1 MADSAKPL
9 TPSWIPEALNSLL
22 LHYRDAMRLEYIY
35 KEHFLKNIDQYV
47 ERIGS
52 HVLYKDKT
60 GGGVIDT
67 EEKVIAALG
76 PMKFDGDKFT
86 GGSNWLEKQTSWRMF
101 GLITG
106 YNMQFQRGSILEKRA
121 DMIKDNGETKSE
133 KEYAED
139 VLAAKYKWY
148 ELWNWG
154 NDASTPKSKIIS
166 ELRLRGESARFF
178 TGAPGTAEPGGGY
191 NSIVKEGHER
201 SFLKPFADKAP
212 DKVGKTAKANA
223 RALGGAGTFQMKKV
237 WRHRK
242 WVDIKA
248 MATDECNLFWTPN
261 PRFVDNLHYQHNLE
275 VKINLPTG
283 QQKKVPPKSLGI
295 TGRNAGVHPMSPATA
310 LMLGNSSAPFYSAAG
325 RSRSPWGPYLG
336 HFLSPELAYYFEA
349 DGSKLR
355 GFGGTLNY
363 TFLMSARDHLV
374 SKGRDIIAGGMA
386 SFGQLM
392 PDMNGGQ
399 TANGTRWKKA
409 DRLGTSAYESFLGEA
424 THRYN
429 NPELAK
435 CAYHRDPVP
444 GKTRKYSKGHAKF
457 TYDTPDRLAIFPTL
471 PLESLFLGIG
481 KRGASSGQESRMTD
495 ASNPNYMRDAMPIWT
510 EDEAIAETW
519 KDLYEEFK
527 AGTGPIAA
535 LGKKIEGLILG
546 GQDYTKLILGDP
558 DKEVDIA
565 EEDREA
571 AAQKSLKAGELDA
584 RIAEVIARGQT
595 PAAEEG
601 DESTEEE
608 RATAAV
614 LEQQIYFS
622 GKNRWQQNVEKEI
635 ERLLDFFGVGFLQID
650 TEAQARG
657 KGDPDDPDSAVSGG
671 GDTGLDT
678 GTNEARKTITNYRS
692 LTPFD
697 LQCFLMENIG
707 AITRYQDT
715 EDKTYNNLIKLR
727 GDPGA
732 TISQL
737 QHGNKTE
744 AVREILNLTPAV
756 YAIMVPYIKIYRV
769 NYAKDDKAGLKP
781 LSQEEMPIPNFM
793 DSRDVSAI
801 TSGDFGRAR
810 GWGLQSFTW
819 KLDGVQPAEVD
830 NNISANLS
838 FYFQSV
844 IDLFE
849 GSRAFNKV
857 TGETT
862 YAAGRFRPAPLD
874 LLISSATL
882 QTIKGEKKRAKPIEK
897 EGLSCPAFSLDDQ
910 VNVGSEGRYFRIKV
924 VAGWATPPR
933 NALTKLMPKK
943 TSAQL
948 DQLER
953 AISST
958 RIALYLQQVRHNLTF
973 NQDGSVKLSIDYQA
987 ALTGILT
994 SNKLDILGPST
1005 KEHATQLEKLNEE
1018 KDRES
1023 KRSEEAV
1030 ANIKEAFGEGEA
1042 SKEQLK
1048 AEADKHRTELK
1059 RILEAK
1065 KKLINEDK
1073 VKKYKRFLKG
1083 LYRPSVRNPK
1093 TGRMEPAPV
1102 DAAGTATAANQT
1114 RIYTAVVDAVE
1125 VVKTPLHKITD
1136 VSERQKRIA
1145 KRLDKGNPGYN
1156 LVNNVGSAGSNTDL
1170 LGAIMNQTSGGG
1182 QLDAKGVKATED
1194 SLENDYKANLMRDG
1208 NKILISYFYLGDLID
1223 SIIEDNASL
1232 GNNGELAKML
1242 HNPYITFLADVEVV
1256 DPLKLFYADN
1266 VENLVC
1272 TDTIDDAELIA
1283 QMKSKGLIVEGGVKL
1298 KINIGSIPIGLD
1310 QFNIWFKNHVIKSQR
1325 NTYYLMHFLKDLCAY
1340 LIGPSLKKACY
1351 ETNVIN
1357 DIRFDTSIVNFNN
1370 KKSKSKLKIQPG
1382 TLKQY
1387 TVGDLAQAIG
1397 ETSPQNDIPSPGMS
1411 RKQKQMM
1418 DSTSGLVLY
1427 STDARPK
1434 NRHGNY
1440 EEDLK
1445 DGIYHHYLGSSAG
1458 LVKKINF
1465 RREDQAY
1472 LREAKIQK
1480 YGTLGAQQLRE
1491 LYSATVDM
1499 VGNTLFKNGQY
1510 TFIWPTSM
1518 VANDKVMAKLL
1529 GLGGYFLITGVS
1541 HKISPSGYDV
1551 NVTALQEGLAFD
1563 EQSTPT
1569 VAKVTKPEESPE
1581 TEDGTNPAAST
1592 EPPAEEEAGAA
1603 AAASQ
1608 DQGAGTNAAAENP
1621 PKSAA
1626 EQAAAYTARKAEK
1639 AEEAAAEA
1647 KAAQLAALQEVEAA
1661 HLRAANERLSASRDR
1676 ADRQLARAMA
1686 AASSDTM
1693 SRTYAERDAE
1703 AQWQA
1708 AQEAAE
1714 AAFYAQGYT
1723 TEQMN

>member
-1 MADSAKPL
+1 M
-9 TPSWIPEALNSLL
+9 
-22 LHYRDAMRLEYIY
+22 
-35 KEHFLKNIDQYV
+35 
-47 ERIGS
+47 
-52 HVLYKDKT
+52 
-60 GGGVIDT
+60 
-67 EEKVIAALG
+67 
-76 PMKFDGDKFT
+76 
-86 GGSNWLEKQTSWRMF
+86 GGSGFAAIQPNINGGPPSSKVTWRSAE
-101 GLITG
+101 GLG
-106 YNMQFQRGSILEKRA
+106 
-121 DMIKDNGETKSE
+121 
-133 KEYAED
+133 
-139 VLAAKYKWY
+139 
-148 ELWNWG
+148 
-154 NDASTPKSKIIS
+154 AST
-166 ELRLRGESARFF
+166 
-178 TGAPGTAEPGGGY
+178 
-191 NSIVKEGHER
+191 
-201 SFLKPFADKAP
+201 
-212 DKVGKTAKANA
+212 
-223 RALGGAGTFQMKKV
+223 
-237 WRHRK
+237 
-242 WVDIKA
+242 
-248 MATDECNLFWTPN
+248 
-261 PRFVDNLHYQHNLE
+261 
-275 VKINLPTG
+275 
-283 QQKKVPPKSLGI
+283 
-295 TGRNAGVHPMSPATA
+295 
-310 LMLGNSSAPFYSAAG
+310 
-325 RSRSPWGPYLG
+325 
-336 HFLSPELAYYFEA
+336 
-349 DGSKLR
+349 
-355 GFGGTLNY
+355 
-363 TFLMSARDHLV
+363 
-374 SKGRDIIAGGMA
+374 
-386 SFGQLM
+386 
-392 PDMNGGQ
+392 
-399 TANGTRWKKA
+399 
-409 DRLGTSAYESFLGEA
+409 YESFE
-424 THRYN
+424 
-429 NPELAK
+429 NPKKVYTDLPKHHWCPWQSTPYDGA
-435 CAYHRDPVP
+435 
-444 GKTRKYSKGHAKF
+444 RKLVTGHAAF
-457 TYDTPDRLAIFPTL
+457 AVTVTVPDQLAIFPTM
-471 PLESLFLGIG
+471 PLESLDLGMG
-481 KRGASSGQESRMTD
+481 KTNSGREAAGTYQ
-495 ASNPNYMRDAMPIWT
+495 NPNYTRDNKSVWT
-510 EDEAIAETW
+510 KNDEIAKKWEE
-519 KDLYEEFK
+519 LYEEFV
-527 AGTGPIAA
+527 AGAGPIAE
-535 LGKKIEGLILG
+535 LGKKIEAMILG
-546 GQDYTKLILGDP
+546 GGDYKKLITGDP
-558 DKEVDIA
+558 DAEPKIA
-565 EEDREA
+565 EEDRET
-571 AAQKSLKAGELDA
+571 AAQNLLSAGELNA
-584 RIAEVIARGQT
+584 RIAEVIASEQV

-601 DESTEEE
+601 DESTDEE

-614 LEQQIYFS
+614 VEQEIYMS
-622 GKNRWQQNVEKEI
+622 GKNRWQQNVDKEI
-635 ERLLDFFGVGFLQID
+635 ERLLDFFGVGFLAID
-650 TEAQARG
+650 TEAQSRG
-657 KGDPDDPDSAVSGG
+657 VDPDSGVSGG
-671 GDTGLDT
+671 GDTGLDKADT
-678 GTNEARKTITNYRS
+678 EALKTITNYRS

-737 QHGNKTE
+737 QHGNKTD

-793 DSRDVSAI
+793 DKDDVSAI
-801 TSGDFGRAR
+801 TSGDYGRAR

-844 IDLFE
+844 VDLFE
-849 GSRAFNKV
+849 GSRAWNKV
-857 TGETT
+857 SKKHD

-882 QTIKGEKKRAKPIEK
+882 ETIKGENKRANPIEK
-897 EGLSCPAFSLDDQ
+897 EGLSCPSFSLDDQ

-933 NALTKLMPKK
+933 SALTGLMPEK

-953 AISST
+953 AISAT
-958 RIALYLQQVRHNLTF
+958 RISLYLQQVRHNLTF

-1023 KRSEEAV
+1023 ERSEEAV
-1030 ANIKEAFGEGEA
+1030 AEIKERSGETAGKEA
-1042 SKEQLK
+1042 LK

-1114 RIYTAVVDAVE
+1114 RIYTAVVDASE
-1125 VVKTPLHKITD
+1125 AVKTPLHKITD
-1136 VSERQKRIA
+1136 VRERQKRIT
-1145 KRLDKGNPGYN
+1145 KRLDKTNPGYN
-1156 LVNNVGSAGSNTDL
+1156 LVNNVGAAGSNTNL
-1170 LGAIMNQTSGGG
+1170 LAAVTSQTSEGG
-1182 QLDAKGVKATED
+1182 QLDANGVKNTED
-1194 SLENDYKANLMRDG
+1194 AMEDSYKANLMRDG

-1232 GNNGELAKML
+1232 GNNGEMAKML
-1242 HNPYITFLADVEVV
+1242 NNPYITFLADVEVI

-1283 QMKSKGLIVEGGVKL
+1283 QMQSKGLLDLGAGGVKL
-1298 KINIGSIPIGLD
+1298 KINIGSIPIALD

-1340 LIGPSLKKACY
+1340 LIGPSLKKACF

-1397 ETSPQNDIPSPGMS
+1397 ETTPQNDIPSPGMS
-1411 RKQKQMM
+1411 REQKQMM

-1445 DGIYHHYLGSSAG
+1445 DGIYHHYLGASAG

-1472 LREAKIQK
+1472 LREARIQK

-1518 VANDKVMAKLL
+1518 IADDKVMAKLL

-1541 HKISPSGYDV
+1541 HKISPSGYSA
-1551 NVTALQEGLAFD
+1551 NITALQEGLAFD
-1563 EQSTPT
+1563 EQSVPT

-1581 TEDGTNPAAST
+1581 TEDGTTPEAAAGAERPAVEEAGEAAVESQDQGPATNPTAENPPPSAASAAADLLASKAADAST
-1592 EPPAEEEAGAA
+1592 AAPAEEERNVRRRRQEARTRTRQLNEDIERYRGQLEGDRAFL
-1603 AAASQ
+1603 
-1608 DQGAGTNAAAENP
+1608 NAAREAYDEEKRKIDEEVASGQLTPNQAGMLLRN
-1621 PKSAA
+1621 SAA
-1626 EQAAAYTARKAEK
+1626 ELRRAQQDLDSSTANLASAR
-1639 AEEAAAEA
+1639 EE
-1647 KAAQLAALQEVEAA
+1647 LGGPT
-1661 HLRAANERLSASRDR
+1661 
-1676 ADRQLARAMA
+1676 AD
-1686 AASSDTM
+1686 
-1693 SRTYAERDAE
+1693 
-1703 AQWQA
+1703 
-1708 AQEAAE
+1708 
-1714 AAFYAQGYT
+1714 
-1723 TEQMN
+1723 

>member
-1 MADSAKPL
+1 
-9 TPSWIPEALNSLL
+9 
-22 LHYRDAMRLEYIY
+22 
-35 KEHFLKNIDQYV
+35 
-47 ERIGS
+47 
-52 HVLYKDKT
+52 
-60 GGGVIDT
+60 
-67 EEKVIAALG
+67 
-76 PMKFDGDKFT
+76 
-86 GGSNWLEKQTSWRMF
+86 
-101 GLITG
+101 
-106 YNMQFQRGSILEKRA
+106 
-121 DMIKDNGETKSE
+121 
-133 KEYAED
+133 
-139 VLAAKYKWY
+139 
-148 ELWNWG
+148 
-154 NDASTPKSKIIS
+154 
-166 ELRLRGESARFF
+166 
-178 TGAPGTAEPGGGY
+178 
-191 NSIVKEGHER
+191 
-201 SFLKPFADKAP
+201 
-212 DKVGKTAKANA
+212 
-223 RALGGAGTFQMKKV
+223 
-237 WRHRK
+237 
-242 WVDIKA
+242 
-248 MATDECNLFWTPN
+248 
-261 PRFVDNLHYQHNLE
+261 
-275 VKINLPTG
+275 
-283 QQKKVPPKSLGI
+283 
-295 TGRNAGVHPMSPATA
+295 
-310 LMLGNSSAPFYSAAG
+310 
-325 RSRSPWGPYLG
+325 
-336 HFLSPELAYYFEA
+336 
-349 DGSKLR
+349 
-355 GFGGTLNY
+355 
-363 TFLMSARDHLV
+363 
-374 SKGRDIIAGGMA
+374 
-386 SFGQLM
+386 
-392 PDMNGGQ
+392 
-399 TANGTRWKKA
+399 
-409 DRLGTSAYESFLGEA
+409 
-424 THRYN
+424 
-429 NPELAK
+429 
-435 CAYHRDPVP
+435 
-444 GKTRKYSKGHAKF
+444 
-457 TYDTPDRLAIFPTL
+457 
-471 PLESLFLGIG
+471 
-481 KRGASSGQESRMTD
+481 
-495 ASNPNYMRDAMPIWT
+495 
-510 EDEAIAETW
+510 
-519 KDLYEEFK
+519 
-527 AGTGPIAA
+527 
-535 LGKKIEGLILG
+535 
-546 GQDYTKLILGDP
+546 
-558 DKEVDIA
+558 
-565 EEDREA
+565 
-571 AAQKSLKAGELDA
+571 
-584 RIAEVIARGQT
+584 
-595 PAAEEG
+595 
-601 DESTEEE
+601 
-608 RATAAV
+608 
-614 LEQQIYFS
+614 
-622 GKNRWQQNVEKEI
+622 
-635 ERLLDFFGVGFLQID
+635 
-650 TEAQARG
+650 
-657 KGDPDDPDSAVSGG
+657 
-671 GDTGLDT
+671 
-678 GTNEARKTITNYRS
+678 
-692 LTPFD
+692 
-697 LQCFLMENIG
+697 
-707 AITRYQDT
+707 
-715 EDKTYNNLIKLR
+715 
-727 GDPGA
+727 
-732 TISQL
+732 
-737 QHGNKTE
+737 
-744 AVREILNLTPAV
+744 
-756 YAIMVPYIKIYRV
+756 V

-801 TSGDFGRAR
+801 TSGDFSRAR

-897 EGLSCPAFSLDDQ
+897 EGLSCPSFSLDDQ

-1023 KRSEEAV
+1023 ERSEQAV
-1030 ANIKEAFGEGEA
+1030 AEIKETGEGEVIKEA
-1042 SKEQLK
+1042 LK

-1114 RIYTAVVDAVE
+1114 RIYTAVVDAAE